1 MVQKKSGTK
10 KGLKSHKRK
19 PSNLINFI
27 QTIQTKDVIELACF
41 FAFGLAVLMISFFG
55 KTNEPRTLILKE
67 YAKERVVAEF
77 PFSYTSDIAT
87 EEKAKLIRAK
97 TPPIFD
103 KNQETFVKFSSF
115 IQSLNATHEQ
125 FKLETSKIEE
135 DPKPEFTEYLTNNI
149 DSLQLEDFQEFNFQL
164 IGNLFANTS
173 TKDRSKLFKECL
185 KALGDLY
192 AIGIYNQAINGDL
205 NGQNT
210 LFSISEDSELKGTTA
225 TPIVYEDAL
234 SSLEKAINDTTKDE
248 DISQTLLAIFNFG
261 LRPNLVFSE
270 SKTKTSINLALDAME
285 PEVYSYEQGDTLIAP
300 GQQISP
306 LEIEKIKAYEL
317 AEDTL
322 KGDNLFFNEL
332 FIKRSFL
339 TLILLI
345 IAYLF
350 IRYSLKDN
358 SKRNTTLAVSA
369 VSIILN
375 LILFRFILEFGSILL
390 NNNEALLAVLP
401 NLLPIALAPILTAVL
416 VGSMPGILTAL
427 IISVLF
433 CLGFDNSL
441 EQFLITFL
449 PGIVGVYSSFKIRNR
464 SKLIQAGLYT
474 GLTSALCCAIISLLN
489 DSSIAFISQQ
499 IAYST
504 VIGFFTGITVVG
516 LLSTF
521 EQIFKIT
528 TSITLLELT
537 DFNHP
542 ILRKMQLEAPGTYHH
557 SLMVANLSENAAA
570 IIGSNPLL
578 CRVCC
583 LFHDIGKLVKP
594 EYFSENQRGFNPHE
608 EKNPSMSALV
618 IKAHVKEGV
627 EIAKQEKLPK
637 VIIDVIKQHHGT
649 SLIKYF
655 YHQAQKQLNAESL
668 NNPNQTQ
675 DGQNKQSIHQSTYRY
690 DGPKPRFKESAI
702 IFFADA
708 VEAASRSLKKISQPS
723 IEEMIDSIFE
733 SRIKDGQLDECP
745 LTFKELD
752 AIKESFTRTLLN
764 MLHTRIEY
772 PKDSEIESSH

>member
-103 KNQETFVKFSSF
+103 KNQETFVNFSSF

-173 TKDRSKLFKECL
+173 SKDRSKLFKECL

-248 DISQTLLAIFNFG
+248 EISQTLLAIFNFG

>member
-1 MVQKKSGTK
+1 MVQKKQAQK
-10 KGLKSHKRK
+10 KGLKSHKRNT
-19 PSNLINFI
+19 SHLLSFI
-27 QTIQTKDVIELACF
+27 QNIKTKDVIELACF

-55 KTNEPRTLILKE
+55 KTNEPRTLILNE
-67 YAKERVVAEF
+67 YAKERIVAEF
-77 PFSYTSDIAT
+77 AFSYTSDIAT
-87 EEKAKLIRAK
+87 EEKAELIRAK

-103 KNQETFVKFSSF
+103 KNEKTYTEF
-115 IQSLNATHEQ
+115 IALIDTLTTTYEK
-125 FKLETSKIEE
+125 FKLETTKIEE
-135 DPKPEFTEYLTNNI
+135 AQKPGFTEYITDNPELI
-149 DSLQLEDFQEFNFQL
+149 LPENFQTFNYQYIPDL
-164 IGNLFANTS
+164 IANTS
-173 TKDRSKLFKECL
+173 TKDRSKLLKECFQIL
-185 KALGDLY
+185 KDLY
-192 AIGIYNQAINGDL
+192 SAGIYEQAINGDL
-205 NGQNT
+205 TSKNT
-210 LFSISEDSELKGTTA
+210 LFSISEISESNGNTVSPLL
-225 TPIVYEDAL
+225 YEDAL
-234 SSLEKAINDTTKDE
+234 FSLKEAIANLTKDE
-248 DISQTLLAIFNFG
+248 AVAQTLLAIFQSG
-261 LRPNLVFSE
+261 LKPNLVFSE
-270 SKTKTSINLALDAME
+270 SKTQASIKQAVDAME
-285 PEVYSYEQGDTLIAP
+285 PVLNSFKQGDTLIAP

-306 LEIEKIKAYEL
+306 LEIETIKAYEL

-322 KGDNLFFNEL
+322 KGDNLFFNDL

-358 SKRNTTLAVSA
+358 SKRNTTLAVSGL
-369 VSIILN
+369 SIILN
-375 LILFRFILEFGSILL
+375 LILFRFILEFGSVLL

-416 VGSMPGILTAL
+416 VGSMPGALTAL

-464 SKLIQAGLYT
+464 SKLLQAGLFT
-474 GLTSALCCAIISLLN
+474 GLTSAFCCSIIALLN
-489 DSSIAFISQQ
+489 DSSIALISQQ
-499 IAYST
+499 IIGSIS
-504 VIGFFTGITVVG
+504 IGFFTGIIAVG

-521 EQIFKIT
+521 EQIFKVT

-583 LFHDIGKLVKP
+583 LFHDVGKLVKP
-594 EYFSENQRGFNPHE
+594 EYFSENQKGINPHE

-655 YHQAQKQLNAESL
+655 YHQAQKQQNIESF
-668 NNPNQTQ
+668 NNSNQAQ
-675 DGQNKQSIHQSTYRY
+675 DTQNKQSIHQSTYRY

-752 AIKESFTRTLLN
+752 SIKVSFTRTLLN

>member
-55 KTNEPRTLILKE
+55 KTNKPRTLILKE

-103 KNQETFVKFSSF
+103 KNQETFVNFSSF

-173 TKDRSKLFKECL
+173 SKDRSKLFKECL

-248 DISQTLLAIFNFG
+248 EISQTLLAIFNFG

>member
-173 TKDRSKLFKECL
+173 SKDRSKLFKECL

-234 SSLEKAINDTTKDE
+234 SSLEKAISDTKKDE

>member
-41 FAFGLAVLMISFFG
+41 FAFGLSVLMISFFG

-103 KNQETFVKFSSF
+103 KNQETFVNFSSF

-135 DPKPEFTEYLTNNI
+135 GPKPEFTEYLNNNI

-173 TKDRSKLFKECL
+173 SKDRSKLFKECL

-234 SSLEKAINDTTKDE
+234 SSLKKAIKDTTKDE

-270 SKTKTSINLALDAME
+270 SKTKTLINLALDAME

>member
-41 FAFGLAVLMISFFG
+41 FAFGLSVLMISFFG

-103 KNQETFVKFSSF
+103 KNQETFVNFSSF

-135 DPKPEFTEYLTNNI
+135 DPKPEFTEYLNNNI

-173 TKDRSKLFKECL
+173 SKDRSKLFKECL

-234 SSLEKAINDTTKDE
+234 SSLKKAIKDTTKDE

>member
-1 MVQKKSGTK
+1 MK
-10 KGLKSHKRK
+10 
-19 PSNLINFI
+19 
-27 QTIQTKDVIELACF
+27 
-41 FAFGLAVLMISFFG
+41 
-55 KTNEPRTLILKE
+55 PRTLILKE

-270 SKTKTSINLALDAME
+270 SKTKTSINLALDSMV

>member
-1 MVQKKSGTK
+1 
-10 KGLKSHKRK
+10 HKRK
-19 PSNLINFI
+19 SSNLINFI

-41 FAFGLAVLMISFFG
+41 LSFGLAVLMISFFG

-67 YAKERVVAEF
+67 YAKERIVAEF

-103 KNQETFVKFSSF
+103 KDQETYQNFSSL
-115 IQSLNATHEQ
+115 IDSLDTAYDTY
-125 FKLETSKIEE
+125 KSETSKIE
-135 DPKPEFTEYLTNNI
+135 DASKPQFTEYLTDQI
-149 DSLQLEDFQEFNFQL
+149 DVLQLEDFEELDFLL
-164 IGNLFANTS
+164 IDNLFANTS
-173 TKDRSKLFKECL
+173 TKDRSKLFKACL
-185 KALGDLY
+185 TALGNLH
-192 AIGIYNQAINGDL
+192 AIGIYDQSINGDL
-205 NGQNT
+205 NGQNI
-210 LFSISEDSELKGTTA
+210 LFSISEAPDNLGTSA
-225 TPIVYEDAL
+225 SPLVYEDAL
-234 SSLEKAINDTTKDE
+234 ATLKKSISDSTKDE
-248 DISQTLLAIFNFG
+248 DLAQTLLAIFELG
-261 LRPNLVFSE
+261 LRPNLVFNE
-270 SKTKTSINLALDAME
+270 SKTKTSIEQALKAME

-300 GQQISP
+300 GQPISL

-339 TLILLI
+339 TLLLLI
-345 IAYLF
+345 IAYL
-350 IRYSLKDN
+350 IIHYSLKE
-358 SKRNTTLAVSA
+358 SPKRNTTLAVSA

-375 LILFRFILEFGSILL
+375 LIVFRFILEFGSILL
-390 NNNEALLAVLP
+390 NNNEALTAVLP

-449 PGIVGVYSSFKIRNR
+449 PGIIGVYSSFKIRNR

-474 GLTSALCCAIISLLN
+474 GLTSALCATIISLLN

-499 IAYST
+499 IICST
-504 VIGFFTGITVVG
+504 LVGFITGITVVG

-627 EIAKQEKLPK
+627 GIAKQEKLPK

-655 YHQAQKQLNAESL
+655 YHQAQKQLNAEAL
-668 NNPNQTQ
+668 NNSNQAQ
-675 DGQNKQSIHQSTYRY
+675 EGQGKHSIHQSTYRY

-764 MLHTRIEY
+764 MLHSRIEY
-772 PKDSEIESSH
+772 PTDSEIESNH

>member
-10 KGLKSHKRK
+10 KGLKSHKRNS
-19 PSNLINFI
+19 SNLITFI
-27 QTIQTKDVIELACF
+27 QTIQTKDVIELTCF
-41 FAFGLAVLMISFFG
+41 LSFGLAVLMISFLG

-67 YAKERVVAEF
+67 YAKERIVAEF
-77 PFSYTSDIAT
+77 PFSYTSDIST
-87 EEKAKLIRAK
+87 EEKAKLVRAK

-103 KNQETFVKFSSF
+103 KNQEIYADFSSF
-115 IQSLNATHEQ
+115 IESLIAAYEE
-125 FKLETSKIEE
+125 FKLYASKIEDDE
-135 DPKPEFTEYLTNNI
+135 TLKFTDYLNDTI
-149 DSLQLEDFQEFNFQL
+149 DQSQLDDFQTFNSGL
-164 IGNLFANTS
+164 IQDLFANTS
-173 TKDRSKLFKECL
+173 SKDRSKLLKESFKVL
-185 KALGDLY
+185 NDLY
-192 AIGIYNQAINGDL
+192 AIGIYDQSINGDL
-205 NGQNT
+205 DNQNT
-210 LFSISEDSELKGTTA
+210 LFSISEIPELNGATTS
-225 TPIVYEDAL
+225 PIIYEDAL
-234 SSLEKAINDTTKDE
+234 LSLKKALSEKTKDE
-248 DISQTLLAIFNFG
+248 AIAQTLFAIFEFG
-261 LRPNLVFSE
+261 LSPNLVFSE
-270 SKTKTSINLALDAME
+270 SKTKASIKQAVDAME
-285 PEVYSYEQGDTLIAP
+285 PEVFSFKQGDTLIAP

-317 AEDTL
+317 AEHTL
-322 KGDNLFFNEL
+322 KGDSLFFNEL

-339 TLILLI
+339 TLVLLI

-358 SKRNTTLAVSA
+358 TKRNTTLAVSGL
-369 VSIILN
+369 SIILN

-390 NNNEALLAVLP
+390 NSNEALLAVLP

-433 CLGFDNSL
+433 CLGFDNSV

-449 PGIVGVYSSFKIRNR
+449 PGVVGVYSSFKIRNR
-464 SKLIQAGLYT
+464 SKLIQAGLFT
-474 GLTSALCCAIISLLN
+474 GVTSALCCTIISLLN
-489 DSSIAFISQQ
+489 DSSIALISQQ
-499 IAYST
+499 IVCSIG
-504 VIGFFTGITVVG
+504 VGFFTGITVVG

-570 IIGSNPLL
+570 VIGSNPLL

-637 VIIDVIKQHHGT
+637 VIIDVIQQHHGS

-655 YHQAQKQLNAESL
+655 YHQAQKKRHSEASNGS
-668 NNPNQTQ
+668 NQPQ
-675 DGQNKQSIHQSTYRY
+675 DAQNTQSIHQSTYRY

-752 AIKESFTRTLLN
+752 SIKISFTRTLLN
-764 MLHTRIEY
+764 MLHSRVEY
-772 PKDSEIESSH
+772 PKDSEIDA

>member
-234 SSLEKAINDTTKDE
+234 SSLEKAISDTTKDE

>member
-234 SSLEKAINDTTKDE
+234 PSLEKAINDTTKDE

>member
-103 KNQETFVKFSSF
+103 KNQETFVNFSSF

-248 DISQTLLAIFNFG
+248 EISQTLLAIFNFG

>member
-103 KNQETFVKFSSF
+103 KNQETFVKFLSF

-173 TKDRSKLFKECL
+173 SKDRSKLFKECL

>member
-41 FAFGLAVLMISFFG
+41 FAFGLSVLMISFFG

-103 KNQETFVKFSSF
+103 KNQETFVNFSSF

-135 DPKPEFTEYLTNNI
+135 DPKPEFTEYLNNNI

-234 SSLEKAINDTTKDE
+234 SSLKKAIKDTTKDE

-270 SKTKTSINLALDAME
+270 SKTKTLINLALDAME

-474 GLTSALCCAIISLLN
+474 GLTSALCCAIIFLLN

>member
-41 FAFGLAVLMISFFG
+41 FAFGLSVLMISFFG

-103 KNQETFVKFSSF
+103 KNQETFVNFSSF

-135 DPKPEFTEYLTNNI
+135 DPKPEFTEYLNNNI

-173 TKDRSKLFKECL
+173 SKDRSKLFKECL

-234 SSLEKAINDTTKDE
+234 SSLEKAINDKTKDE
-248 DISQTLLAIFNFG
+248 EISQTLLAIFNFG

-504 VIGFFTGITVVG
+504 VIGVFTGITVVV
-516 LLSTF
+516 LVSTF

>member
-41 FAFGLAVLMISFFG
+41 FAFGLSVLMISFFG

-173 TKDRSKLFKECL
+173 YKDRSKLFKECL

-234 SSLEKAINDTTKDE
+234 SSLEKAIGDTTKDE
-248 DISQTLLAIFNFG
+248 EISQTLLAIFNFG

>member
-1 MVQKKSGTK
+1 MVQKKTGTK
-10 KGLKSHKRK
+10 KGSKSHKRNS
-19 PSNLINFI
+19 SNLISFI
-27 QTIQTKDVIELACF
+27 QKIRTKDVIELACF
-41 FAFGLAVLMISFFG
+41 FAFGLVVLTISFLG

-77 PFSYTSDIAT
+77 AFSYLSDIAT

-103 KNQETFVKFSSF
+103 KNQDAYNEFSTFIDSILTVYKKFKSEAS
-115 IQSLNATHEQ
+115 I
-125 FKLETSKIEE
+125 IEE
-135 DPKPEFTEYLTNNI
+135 DQKPGFAEYLNVNF
-149 DSLQLEDFQEFNFQL
+149 DKNELGNFQTFDFQL
-164 IGNLFANTS
+164 IEGLFENTS
-173 TKDRSKLFKECL
+173 TKDRSKFIKETFSVL
-185 KALGDLY
+185 NRLY
-192 AIGIYNQAINGDL
+192 DVGIYDQSINGNL
-205 NGQNT
+205 NNQNT
-210 LFSISEDSELKGTTA
+210 LFSISEVSELNGTTVS
-225 TPIVYEDAL
+225 PIVYEDAL
-234 SSLEKAINDTTKDE
+234 SLLKEEISNITKDE
-248 DISQTLLAIFNFG
+248 DIAQTLFAIFESG
-261 LRPNLVFSE
+261 LKPNLVFSE
-270 SKTKTSINLALDAME
+270 SKTKTSINDAVDAME
-285 PEVYSYEQGDTLIAP
+285 PVVYTFEQGDTLITP
-300 GQQISP
+300 GQQISL

-350 IRYSLKDN
+350 IRYSLKDD
-358 SKRNTTLAVSA
+358 SKRITTLAVSG
-369 VSIILN
+369 VSIVLN
-375 LILFRFILEFGSILL
+375 LILFRLILELGSVLL

-427 IISVLF
+427 MISVLF

-441 EQFLITFL
+441 EQLLITFL
-449 PGIVGVYSSFKIRNR
+449 PSIVGVYSSFRIRNR
-464 SKLIQAGLYT
+464 SKLIQAGLFT
-474 GLTSALCCAIISLLN
+474 GLTSALCYAIISLLN
-489 DSSIAFISQQ
+489 DSSIALISQQ
-499 IAYST
+499 IICSIS
-504 VIGFFTGITVVG
+504 IGFFTGITVVG

-542 ILRKMQLEAPGTYHH
+542 ILRKMQIEAPGTYHH

-570 IIGSNPLL
+570 VIGSNPLL

-594 EYFSENQRGFNPHE
+594 EYFSENQRGANPHE

-637 VIIDVIKQHHGT
+637 VIIDVIQQHHGT

-655 YHQAQKQLNAESL
+655 YHQAQKQRNSEAHNDS
-668 NNPNQTQ
+668 NQSQ
-675 DGQNKQSIHQSTYRY
+675 EAQGNHRIHQSTYRY

-708 VEAASRSLKKISQPS
+708 VEAASRSLKKITQPS
-723 IEEMIDSIFE
+723 IEEMIDSILE

-752 AIKESFTRTLLN
+752 SIKVSFTRTLLN
-764 MLHTRIEY
+764 MLHSRIEY
-772 PKDSEIESSH
+772 PKDSDLESGN

>member
-135 DPKPEFTEYLTNNI
+135 GPKPEFTEYLTNNI

-234 SSLEKAINDTTKDE
+234 SSLEKAISDTTKDE
-248 DISQTLLAIFNFG
+248 GISQTLLAIFNFG

>member
-1 MVQKKSGTK
+1 
-10 KGLKSHKRK
+10 
-19 PSNLINFI
+19 
-27 QTIQTKDVIELACF
+27 
-41 FAFGLAVLMISFFG
+41 
-55 KTNEPRTLILKE
+55 
-67 YAKERVVAEF
+67 
-77 PFSYTSDIAT
+77 
-87 EEKAKLIRAK
+87 
-97 TPPIFD
+97 
-103 KNQETFVKFSSF
+103 
-115 IQSLNATHEQ
+115 
-125 FKLETSKIEE
+125 
-135 DPKPEFTEYLTNNI
+135 
-149 DSLQLEDFQEFNFQL
+149 
-164 IGNLFANTS
+164 
-173 TKDRSKLFKECL
+173 
-185 KALGDLY
+185 
-192 AIGIYNQAINGDL
+192 
-205 NGQNT
+205 
-210 LFSISEDSELKGTTA
+210 
-225 TPIVYEDAL
+225 
-234 SSLEKAINDTTKDE
+234 
-248 DISQTLLAIFNFG
+248 
-261 LRPNLVFSE
+261 
-270 SKTKTSINLALDAME
+270 
-285 PEVYSYEQGDTLIAP
+285 
-300 GQQISP
+300 
-306 LEIEKIKAYEL
+306 
-317 AEDTL
+317 
-322 KGDNLFFNEL
+322 
-332 FIKRSFL
+332 
-339 TLILLI
+339 
-345 IAYLF
+345 
-350 IRYSLKDN
+350 
-358 SKRNTTLAVSA
+358 
-369 VSIILN
+369 
-375 LILFRFILEFGSILL
+375 
-390 NNNEALLAVLP
+390 
-401 NLLPIALAPILTAVL
+401 
-416 VGSMPGILTAL
+416 GILTAL

-449 PGIVGVYSSFKIRNR
+449 PGIIGVYSSFKIRNR

-474 GLTSALCCAIISLLN
+474 GLTSALCATIISLLN

-499 IAYST
+499 IICST
-504 VIGFFTGITVVG
+504 LVGFITGITVVG

-637 VIIDVIKQHHGT
+637 IIIDVIKQHHGT

-655 YHQAQKQLNAESL
+655 YHQAQKQLNAEAL
-668 NNPNQTQ
+668 NNSNQAQ
-675 DGQNKQSIHQSTYRY
+675 EGQGKQSIHQSTYRY

-764 MLHTRIEY
+764 MLHSRIEY
-772 PKDSEIESSH
+772 PTDSEIESNH

>member
-248 DISQTLLAIFNFG
+248 EISQTLLAIFNFG

>member
-1 MVQKKSGTK
+1 MVQKKTGTK
-10 KGLKSHKRK
+10 KGSKSHKRNS
-19 PSNLINFI
+19 SNLISFFK
-27 QTIQTKDVIELACF
+27 TIQIKDIVELACF
-41 FAFGLAVLMISFFG
+41 FAFGLAVLMISFLG

-67 YAKERVVAEF
+67 FAKERVVAEF
-77 PFSYTSDIAT
+77 PFSYTSEIAT

-103 KNQETFVKFSSF
+103 KNLETYSDFTSF
-115 IQSLNATHEQ
+115 IELVIATHEQ
-125 FKLETSKIEE
+125 FKSETSKIE
-135 DPKPEFTEYLTNNI
+135 DTQKPEFSQYFTDAIELGE
-149 DSLQLEDFQEFNFQL
+149 LENFQRFNYQL
-164 IGNLFANTS
+164 IEDLFPNTS
-173 TKDRSKLFKECL
+173 TKDRSKYIQECL
-185 KALGDLY
+185 KTLSELY
-192 AIGIYNQAINGDL
+192 AIGIYDPSINGDS
-205 NGQNT
+205 NTHNT
-210 LFSISEDSELKGTTA
+210 LFSISETTELNESTIS
-225 TPIVYEDAL
+225 PVVYADAL
-234 SSLEKAINDTTKDE
+234 LSLEEAVNDIAKDKE
-248 DISQTLLAIFNFG
+248 TALTLFSIFEYG
-261 LRPNLVFSE
+261 LSPNLVFSE
-270 SKTKTSINLALDAME
+270 SKTNASIQQAVDAME
-285 PEVYSYEQGDTLIAP
+285 PEVYSFQQGDTLIAP
-300 GQQISP
+300 GQLISP

-358 SKRNTTLAVSA
+358 TKRNTTLAVSGL
-369 VSIILN
+369 SIILN
-375 LILFRFILEFGSILL
+375 LILFRFILEFGSTLL

-416 VGSMPGILTAL
+416 VGSMPGVLTAL

-433 CLGFDNSL
+433 CLGFDNSI

-449 PGIVGVYSSFKIRNR
+449 PGVVGVYSSFRIRNR
-464 SKLIQAGLYT
+464 SKLIQAGLLT
-474 GLTSALCCAIISLLN
+474 GITSAICCSIISLLN
-489 DSSIAFISQQ
+489 DNSIALISQQ
-499 IAYST
+499 IFCSIG
-504 VIGFFTGITVVG
+504 VGFFTGITVVG

-594 EYFSENQRGFNPHE
+594 EYFSENQRGYNPHE

-637 VIIDVIKQHHGT
+637 VIIDVIQQHHGT

-655 YHQAQKQLNAESL
+655 YHQAQKQRHTEVNRDSA
-668 NNPNQTQ
+668 QTQ
-675 DGQNKQSIHQSTYRY
+675 DQQSNQSIHQSTYRY

-752 AIKESFTRTLLN
+752 AIKVSFTRTLLN
-764 MLHTRIEY
+764 MLHSRIEY
-772 PKDSEIESSH
+772 PKDSEIESSN

>member
-19 PSNLINFI
+19 SSNLINFI

-41 FAFGLAVLMISFFG
+41 LSFGLAVLMISFFG

-67 YAKERVVAEF
+67 YAKERIVAEF

-103 KNQETFVKFSSF
+103 KNQETYQNFSSL
-115 IQSLNATHEQ
+115 IDSLDTAYDTY
-125 FKLETSKIEE
+125 KSETSKIE
-135 DPKPEFTEYLTNNI
+135 DAPKPQFTEYLTDQI
-149 DSLQLEDFQEFNFQL
+149 DVLQLEDFEELDFLL
-164 IGNLFANTS
+164 IDNLFANTS
-173 TKDRSKLFKECL
+173 TKDRSKLFKACL
-185 KALGDLY
+185 TALGDLY
-192 AIGIYNQAINGDL
+192 AIGIYDQSINGDL
-205 NGQNT
+205 NGQNI
-210 LFSISEDSELKGTTA
+210 LFSISEAPENPGTSVS
-225 TPIVYEDAL
+225 PLVYEDAL
-234 SSLEKAINDTTKDE
+234 ASLKKSISDSTKDE
-248 DISQTLLAIFNFG
+248 NLAQTLLAIFELG
-261 LRPNLVFSE
+261 LKPNLVFNE
-270 SKTKTSINLALDAME
+270 SKTKTSIEQALKAME

-300 GQQISP
+300 GQPISL

-339 TLILLI
+339 TLLLLI
-345 IAYLF
+345 IAYL
-350 IRYSLKDN
+350 IIHYSLKE
-358 SKRNTTLAVSA
+358 SPKRNTTLAVSA

-375 LILFRFILEFGSILL
+375 LIIFRFILEFGSILL

-449 PGIVGVYSSFKIRNR
+449 PGIIGVYSSFKIRNR

-474 GLTSALCCAIISLLN
+474 GLTSALCATIISLLN

-499 IAYST
+499 IICST
-504 VIGFFTGITVVG
+504 LVGFITGITVVG

-655 YHQAQKQLNAESL
+655 YHQAQKQLNAEAL
-668 NNPNQTQ
+668 NNSNQAQ
-675 DGQNKQSIHQSTYRY
+675 EGQGKQSIHQSTYRY

-764 MLHTRIEY
+764 MLHSRIEY
-772 PKDSEIESSH
+772 PTDSEIESNH

>member
-234 SSLEKAINDTTKDE
+234 SSLEKAISDTKKDE

>member
-103 KNQETFVKFSSF
+103 KNQETFVNFSSF

-173 TKDRSKLFKECL
+173 SKDRSKLFKECL

-234 SSLEKAINDTTKDE
+234 SSLEKAISDTTKDE

>member
-103 KNQETFVKFSSF
+103 KNQETFVKFLSF

-173 TKDRSKLFKECL
+173 SKDRSKLFKECL

-248 DISQTLLAIFNFG
+248 EISQTLLAIFNFG